1 MSPRTP
7 FPPAVETRPPLGS
20 IGSVIRYYRTLHGT
34 WDDEAGGPY
43 RLTSLGAW
51 AASRAPHVYHFFR
64 KIRLERFPLFLD
76 LGSGDGLVTCVA
88 GLFTR
93 AVGIEVDPALC
104 RTSLKAA
111 RALGLTDRVGFACA
125 DYRCRQIR
133 RADVLYIYPDN
144 PILPFLELL
153 GDWNGTL
160 LVYGPHFP
168 PEGFQ
173 VVEDLRCAGERLRVY
188 RNPRIR

>member
-1 MSPRTP
+1 MPSMTPSPHDVKSPP
-7 FPPAVETRPPLGS
+7 FLGS
-20 IGSVIRYYRTLHGT
+20 IGSVIRYYRALHDT

-104 RTSLKAA
+104 RTSLQAA